1 MSRQAPLSM
10 DFPGKNTGV
19 GCHSLLQG
27 IFPTQGL
34 NPHPLCLL
42 HWQADSLPL
51 VPPGK
56 SSDKGLL
63 SKIFKELSKF
73 NKKTNNLTETGL
85 TKGDTQMVSKHMKR
99 CFTSLVIREPQIKTR
114 SHHTPSQWLKSRTLT
129 SNADEAVEQFTAPHA
144 PHSLLMGMRS
154 GTATLAVSYINILL
168 PYNPATV
175 LAIYPNKLK
184 SYVHTKT
191 CTRMFLRAVFI
202 TVKTWKQSK
211 ISFSRPMD
219 KTVVHPDHGQ

>member
-1 MSRQAPLSM
+1 M